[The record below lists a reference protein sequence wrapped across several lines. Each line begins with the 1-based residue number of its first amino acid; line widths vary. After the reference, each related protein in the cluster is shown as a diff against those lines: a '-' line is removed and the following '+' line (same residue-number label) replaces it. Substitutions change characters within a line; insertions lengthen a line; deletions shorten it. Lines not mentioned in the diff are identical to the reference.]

1 MKRKIDMTKNVG
13 YIPLRY
19 QYSILK
25 RMGLDNNGIREQ
37 FGKLLIK
44 WGEYKIRTVH
54 KRKSNSI
61 STSID
66 NKRNPFIENRGIN
79 RSMNEIKRVKKLLGL
94 NNFNDYKIAAPTTG
108 NILENPNGFNDPID
122 GSGGNILEKPFNDP
136 IDGSGGNI
144 LERGLNSRRS
154 FRNATKGVFLERS
167 NGYRRILE
175 RSNARNGPYLGD
187 ICERSWNARNGPYL
201 GDICERSWNSR
212 PGAGVFLEKAN
223 SARPGAGVFLEKAN
237 RINGFGRHYS
247 SIQARPKLRRFN
259 DDSTTSTTSTAS
271 TTSTHFGPT
280 DSKAGHTLEHS
291 PIQTIQ
297 TISKIQFLENSYNS
311 MYKQLTMD
319 EYRTLIKRAKYDS
332 KKISVKH
339 ELRQLKENKRNDT
352 ALPIEDGTEIDYT
365 IPPNEGKR
373 DVLMIAP
380 TIKKMANPIENEKI
394 SHFFNSRCYH

>member
-19 QYSILK
+19 QYSMLK
-25 RMGLDNNGIREQ
+25 RMGLDDNGIREQ

-54 KRKSNSI
+54 KRKTNSI
-61 STSID
+61 LNSNTITLTKDS
-66 NKRNPFIENRGIN
+66 RLNPFVNRGLN
-79 RSMNEIKRVKKLLGL
+79 PIKV
-94 NNFNDYKIAAPTTG
+94 FNGYTMAAPTTG
-108 NILENPNGFNDPID
+108 NILENSNSDPID
-122 GSGGNILEKPFNDP
+122 GSGGIILESAFNDP

-154 FRNATKGVFLERS
+154 FRNSTKGVFLERS

-187 ICERSWNARNGPYL
+187 ICERSWN
-201 GDICERSWNSR
+201 SR

-223 SARPGAGVFLEKAN
+223 GLKKNAKFGSDAGAGVFLERSN

-259 DDSTTSTTSTAS
+259 DDSTTSTSTSTSKS
-271 TTSTHFGPT
+271 TPT

-291 PIQTIQ
+291 PFEQTQTIPR
-297 TISKIQFLENSYNS
+297 ISFLENSYNS

-319 EYRTLIKRAKYDS
+319 EYRTLIKRAKS
-332 KKISVKH
+332 NVRS
-339 ELRQLKENKRNDT
+339 N
-352 ALPIEDGTEIDYT
+352 
-365 IPPNEGKR
+365 
-373 DVLMIAP
+373 
-380 TIKKMANPIENEKI
+380 
-394 SHFFNSRCYH
+394 